1 MVRVVD
7 VQPSLF
13 DASRTLER
21 RLPSGASVR
30 VTLEPLA
37 RQRVRVLAYLRRSS
51 DRARWE
57 RRGSE
62 EGRTYP
68 YASLGL
74 ALPFEEVFA

>member
-1 MVRVVD
+1 MVHVLD
-7 VQPSLF
+7 TQPSLF

-30 VTLEPLA
+30 VRLEPLPDA
-37 RQRVRVLAYLRRSS
+37 RVRVIEYLRRSS
-51 DRARWE
+51 DGARWE

-62 EGRTYP
+62 EGRTSP

-74 ALPFEEVFA
+74 ELPFEDVFA